1 MSSPTKYA
9 VIGTGGI
16 ANHHLKLVLERGD
29 VEVVGLSDP
38 SADNL
43 ERASKQHPKAFCHR
57 DPAVMLRRSRPDLVS
72 VCSPNKFHCSLV
84 LAALSAGAHVICEKP
99 MAMTLGEARRME
111 AARRR
116 ARRLGLINFSY
127 RNCAS
132 FRFAREMIAAGELGT
147 VQRVNVVYYQS
158 WLGAPAGRYSWR
170 NDKSVAGFGAL
181 GDLGV
186 HMIDAA
192 RFITGLDYR
201 RAVGLAQVLV
211 PQKKDASG
219 KMRKVTAD
227 TNAAFLT
234 EFEGGVIGT
243 FETSQVTVGYGNH
256 HRVEVSGTRGTIA
269 VLSSD
274 ERQVWMNVGDRL
286 SNYGSWATSLPS
298 VTIPSMFDASQAP
311 SSPGVL
317 VDVIR
322 GKKHPYP
329 TFEDGVRAQAVLDAI
344 LRSMKTGRWE
354 KT

>member
-1 MSSPTKYA
+1 MHSPLRYA

-16 ANHHLKLVLERGD
+16 ANHHLKLVLEREG
-29 VEVVGLSDP
+29 VEVAGLSDP
-38 SADNL
+38 SAENL
-43 ERASKQHPKAFCHR
+43 ARAGKQHPKAFRHC
-57 DPAVMLRRSRPDLVS
+57 DPVAMLKKVKPDLVS

-84 LAALSAGAHVICEKP
+84 LAALAAGAHVICEKP

-116 ARRLGLINFSY
+116 AHRLGLINFSY

-147 VQRVNVVYYQS
+147 IQRVNAVYYQS
-158 WLGAPAGRYSWR
+158 WLGAPSARYSWR

-186 HMIDAA
+186 HMIDAV

-211 PQKKDASG
+211 PKKKDASG

-243 FETSQVTVGYGNH
+243 FETSQVAVGYGNH
-256 HRVEVSGTRGTIA
+256 HRIEISGTRGTIA
-269 VLSSD
+269 VLSSE

-286 SNYGSWATSLPS
+286 SHYGTWTTSLPAVS
-298 VTIPSMFDASQAP
+298 IPSTFDASQAP

-329 TFEDGVRAQAVLDAI
+329 TFEDGVQAQAVLEAI

-354 KT
+354 RT